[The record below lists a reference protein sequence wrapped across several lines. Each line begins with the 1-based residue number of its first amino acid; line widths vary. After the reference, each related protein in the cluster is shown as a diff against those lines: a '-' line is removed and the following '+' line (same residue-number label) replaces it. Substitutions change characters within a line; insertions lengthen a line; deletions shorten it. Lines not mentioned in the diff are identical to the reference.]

1 MKPTLGEKVFYI
13 CNYVVLSIIA
23 LSCLLPLLHI
33 TALSLSDSHS
43 VVSGFVTF
51 WPQGWTFQAYEG
63 LLKGSNVIGAFKNS
77 VVITVVGVAL
87 SMCFSVLVAYPLS
100 RSYMYGRKSLTLFMV
115 FTMLFGGGLIPSYL
129 VVNGLGL
136 VNSYF
141 ALWLPAL
148 VNTYNMLVMKT
159 FFENIPGELVEA
171 ARIDGCNE
179 VGLLRKVIIPISM
192 PMVATI
198 ALFYGVSYW
207 NAFMHVLIYINDTD
221 KFNLSVLVQQMVR
234 SQSILTELEVNSF
247 VQDEEMQMT
256 PESIK
261 AAGIMVMVLP
271 MLLVYPLL
279 QKHFVKGVMIGSIK
293 G

>member
-1 MKPTLGEKVFYI
+1 MKATLGEKVFYI

-33 TALSLSDSHS
+33 TALSLSDTHS

-51 WPQGWTFQAYEG
+51 WPRGWTFQAYEG
-63 LLKGSNVIGAFKNS
+63 LLKGTNVIGAFTNS
-77 VVITVVGVAL
+77 VIITVVGVAL
-87 SMCFSVLVAYPLS
+87 SMVFSILAAYPLS
-100 RSYMYGRKSLTLFMV
+100 RSYMYGRKPLTMFMV

-159 FFENIPGELVEA
+159 FFENIPSELVEA
-171 ARIDGCNE
+171 AKIDGSSE
-179 VGLLRKVIIPISM
+179 MQLLWKIIIPISM

-207 NAFMHVLIYINDTD
+207 NVFMNVLIYINDTS

-234 SQSILTELEVNSF
+234 SQSIVTELELNT
-247 VQDEEMQMT
+247 EEEVLMT